1 MLKNLNK
8 FIAGIVIGTM
18 LVFSAGCTR
27 IETGYVGLRV
37 DATKQVQGNEL
48 NPGGPYQ
55 TMIGDVLEFLIKDI
69 NVEINDKK
77 YTTSD
82 NTALSDFDLTV
93 IYSVNPTSVSDLYTK
108 KSRSFHGVADDGD
121 ILLMK
126 NYVTT
131 VANNASY
138 KVVRTYP
145 ALGVADNRA
154 EIETKIMNTIAD
166 QLKADKLDTAI
177 NVSTIQIRAIVP
189 NAEILNSAT
198 AAIRAENELKRKN
211 TEVEIAKKEAERMQ
225 ALANN
230 SKSSIELMNAQS
242 LQMIA
247 QGVQQGKVKAIVV
260 PVDFKGLVQ
269 VKVD

>member
-1 MLKNLNK
+1 
-8 FIAGIVIGTM
+8 
-18 LVFSAGCTR
+18 
-27 IETGYVGLRV
+27 
-37 DATKQVQGNEL
+37 
-48 NPGGPYQ
+48 
-55 TMIGDVLEFLIKDI
+55 
-69 NVEINDKK
+69 
-77 YTTSD
+77 
-82 NTALSDFDLTV
+82 
-93 IYSVNPTSVSDLYTK
+93 
-108 KSRSFHGVADDGD
+108 
-121 ILLMK
+121 
-126 NYVTT
+126 
-131 VANNASY
+131 
-138 KVVRTYP
+138 
-145 ALGVADNRA
+145 
-154 EIETKIMNTIAD
+154 MNTIAD

-247 QGVQQGKVKAIVV
+247 QGVQQGKVKAVVV

-269 VKVD
+269 VQAD

>member
-1 MLKNLNK
+1 MLKK
-8 FIAGIVIGTM
+8 FIIGFAIGAM
-18 LVFSAGCTR
+18 VLLSSGCTR

-37 DATKQVQGNEL
+37 DATKQVQGTEL

-55 TMIGDVLEFLIKDI
+55 TMIGDVLEFLVKDI

-108 KSRSFHGVADDGD
+108 KSRSFHGIADDGD

-126 NYVTT
+126 NYITT

-145 ALGVADNRA
+145 ALAVADSRA
-154 EIETKIMNTIAD
+154 EIETKILNTIIE
-166 QLKADKLDTAI
+166 QLKADKLDAAI

-189 NAEILNSAT
+189 NAEILKSAT
-198 AAIRAENELKRKN
+198 EAIRAENELKRKN
-211 TEVEIAKKEAERMQ
+211 TEVEIAKKESERMQ

-230 SKSSIELMNAQS
+230 SKASIELMNAQS

-247 QGVQQGKVKAIVV
+247 QGVQQGHVKAVV
-260 PVDFKGLVQ
+260 IPVDFKGLVQ
-269 VKVD
+269 VKTD